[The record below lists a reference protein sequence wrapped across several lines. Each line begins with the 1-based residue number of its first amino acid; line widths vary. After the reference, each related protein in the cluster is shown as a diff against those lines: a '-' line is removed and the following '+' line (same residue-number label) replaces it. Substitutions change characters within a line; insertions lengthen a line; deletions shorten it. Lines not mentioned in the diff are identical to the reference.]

1 MIIFG
6 YQIVLKKKLS
16 TSRFSK
22 YCVIFL
28 GISISLILSGL
39 IFLINKKNPLE
50 VFSSSFFAVFGSL
63 YGITETFLIAIPIAA
78 CALAVGVAAMI
89 KIWNIGAEG
98 QFVAGALG
106 AGISG
111 IYFSYLPPVLLI
123 PIMFCTG
130 ILFSMILG
138 AIPGILKAILN
149 VNEILVTLMLN
160 YMATLFMLFLLYGPL
175 KGFDNFP
182 YSKHIP
188 ENTFLPLLFSSRL
201 HTGVFIIIFIA
212 IIVYFFMKKSIWGY
226 ELRVLGESYKAARYA
241 GIGVKRNIILI
252 MTLSAAIAGVGGILE
267 VIGVQHR
274 LQPSIAQGYGFTGI
288 IVSWLAK
295 NNPLTTLLVS
305 FLIAGLFVSGSDMQI
320 SYGLPTSIIK
330 VFQGIVFLSILASDV
345 FTDYYIA
352 MEKI

>member
-6 YQIVLKKKLS
+6 YYIVLKKKLRTS
-16 TSRFSK
+16 QSSRFFALFSG
-22 YCVIFL
+22 VVL
-28 GISISLILSGL
+28 SLILSGF
-39 IFLINKKNPLE
+39 IFLLNKTNPFE
-50 VFSSSFFAVFGSL
+50 VFTSSFFAIFGSL

-111 IYFSYLPPVLLI
+111 VYFSFLPSGLLI
-123 PIMFCTG
+123 PLMFTSG

-138 AIPGILKAILN
+138 VIPGILKAMLN

-175 KGFDNFP
+175 KGLDNFP
-182 YSKHIP
+182 YSKYIP
-188 ENTFLPLLFSSRL
+188 DNTFLPLLFSSRL
-201 HTGVFIIIFIA
+201 HVGVFIVIIIA
-212 IIVYFFMKKSIWGY
+212 IILYFFMKKSIWGY

-252 MTLSAAIAGVGGILE
+252 MVISAAIAGVGGILE

-288 IVSWLAK
+288 IVSWLSK
-295 NNPLTTLLVS
+295 NNPLTTLWVS

-320 SYGLPTSIIK
+320 SYSLPTSIIK
-330 VFQGIVFLSILASDV
+330 VFQGIVFLSILASDI
-345 FTDYYIA
+345 FTDYYISL
-352 MEKI
+352 EKK